1 MNAKKSKCRSTHTQ
15 AHTPHYVH
23 VYDWWKIDKEN
34 KIVKGATGKENT
46 YLGRNKD
53 KYIADF
59 STKIWDTKKQWNN
72 VV

>member
-23 VYDWWKIDKEN
+23 VYDWWKIDKEK

-46 YLGRNKD
+46 YLKRNKD

-72 VV
+72 VF